1 MNRIPVLLLAAC
13 AALPAWAGGDPS
25 DGHTHGPAETAPI
38 ALDAPRATAHSE
50 DFELVVVPGAGELR
64 LYLDRYDTNAPVTGA
79 RVEVESG
86 VLRAAAR
93 ELEPGLYTAPG
104 GTFITPGRHPL
115 SVTIETD
122 TTADLLA
129 ATLEIGAVAPLAT
142 ATTFPQWVAWAGAGG
157 LFAAGAIVTL
167 RRRQRARGSTA

>member
-1 MNRIPVLLLAAC
+1 MKCIPVFLLAAC

-50 DFELVVVPGAGELR
+50 DFELVVVPAAGELR

-79 RVEVESG
+79 RVEVESAA
-86 VLRAAAR
+86 LRAAAR
-93 ELEPGLYTAPG
+93 EVEPGVYSVPGEAFIAPG
-104 GTFITPGRHPL
+104 QHPL
-115 SVTIETD
+115 SVTVETD

-129 ATLEIGAVAPLAT
+129 ATLEIAAAVPVVKVAA
-142 ATTFPQWVAWAGAGG
+142 FPQWVPWAGAGG
-157 LFAAGAIVTL
+157 LLAGAAIVAL
-167 RRRQRARGSTA
+167 RRRRRGSAA